1 MRKSNRL
8 NTASQYFFK
17 SFGDPRFLPKP
28 AVQYTLMSY
37 AVQRCDICD
46 QVLDDDNVSPEDPDL
61 CDVCADSI
69 KIDQREIP

>member
-1 MRKSNRL
+1 
-8 NTASQYFFK
+8 
-17 SFGDPRFLPKP
+17 LPKP